1 MGKYGI
7 IQSSHLLSSWVNMV
21 LFKVLIYYHHLS
33 IVRTSSQNPIFLT
46 RMKEQWTGDL
56 KRNRVFVPGY
66 STIQG
71 PHDSRLVQGEK
82 WIAIGYQNN
91 LTERSKRMTMKSKQ
105 NLKWVLSTVPLETMG
120 PFARRKTLS
129 LPNVVAANSP
139 RWDENRNLGN
149 DKATESCGELD
160 AAMSR

>member
-1 MGKYGI
+1 
-7 IQSSHLLSSWVNMV
+7 MV
-21 LFKVLIYYHHLS
+21 LLEVLVYYHHLS
-33 IVRTSSQNPIFLT
+33 IERTSSQNPIFLT
-46 RMKEQWTGDL
+46 RMKEQGTGDL
-56 KRNRVFVPGY
+56 KRNREFGPGF

-71 PHDSRLVQGEK
+71 PHNSSLVQGEK

-120 PFARRKTLS
+120 PFACGKTSS

-139 RWDENRNLGN
+139 RWDENPQPQQRRSNRKL
-149 DKATESCGELD
+149 
-160 AAMSR
+160 R